1 MLKQRLITAAVL
13 IPVVV
18 ASVVWLPKAYFAAL
32 FGLFA
37 LAAAWEWAGFT
48 VFNAPVPRA
57 VYTIVMLALLVLSWM
72 FVSDSL
78 PHVIVVLVLGLIWWL
93 AALMLVVLYPR
104 HENIRSNPVIAAVA
118 GILVIVPCWLALIT
132 LHGTS
137 IEGAELVL
145 FLLASTAVADSG
157 AYFGGRRWGTNKL
170 APQVS
175 PGKTW
180 EGVISGL
187 VCVGVFAFACA
198 WLFEQVNTG
207 WEPVMLF
214 VGLSLLTALFSV
226 LGDLT
231 ESMYKRQVGLK
242 DSGSILPGH
251 GGVLDRIDS
260 ITAAAPVFVVCL
272 WLLFW

>member
-1 MLKQRLITAAVL
+1 VLKQRLITAAVL

-18 ASVVWLPKAYFAAL
+18 ASVVWLPKAYFAVL

-48 VFNAPVPRA
+48 IFNAPAPRA
-57 VYTIVMLALLVLSWM
+57 IYTIAMLVLLVLSWM

-78 PHVIVVLVLGLIWWL
+78 QRVIVVLVMGLLWWL

-104 HENIRSNPVIAAVA
+104 HENIRKNPAISAVA

-145 FLLASTAVADSG
+145 FLLASIAVADSG

-187 VCVGVFAFACA
+187 LCVGVFAFICA
-198 WLFEQVNTG
+198 WLFTLVNTG

-214 VGLSLLTALFSV
+214 VGVSLLTALFSV

-260 ITAAAPVFVVCL
+260 ITAAAPVFVICL

>member
-18 ASVVWLPKAYFAAL
+18 VSVVWLPKAYFAVL

-37 LAAAWEWAGFT
+37 LVAAWEWAGFT
-48 VFNAPVPRA
+48 AFNASVPRA
-57 VYTIVMLALLVLSWM
+57 LYTTAVLGLLVLSWI
-72 FVSDSL
+72 FISDSL
-78 PHVIVVLVLGLIWWL
+78 PRVIAVLIIGLVWWV
-93 AALMLVVLYPR
+93 AAMMLVVLYPR
-104 HENIRSNPVIAAVA
+104 HENIRKNPVVSALA
-118 GILVIVPCWLALIT
+118 GVLVIVPCWLALTT

-145 FLLASTAVADSG
+145 FLLASIAVADSG

-180 EGVISGL
+180 EGVFTGL
-187 VCVGVFAFACA
+187 FCVGIFAFLCA
-198 WLFEQVNTG
+198 WLFELVNTG

-214 VGLSLLTALFSV
+214 VGVSLLTALFSV
-226 LGDLT
+226 LGDLS
-231 ESMYKRQVGLK
+231 ESMYKRQAGLK

-260 ITAAAPVFVVCL
+260 ITAAAPVFVICL